1 MLAVHTDFVVDRKD
15 NRKAVLIPYAEWK
28 NLMEDLDELEDIRAY
43 DRAKARKDEAIPFE
57 QAVRALKKN
66 GK

>member
-15 NRKAVLIPYAEWK
+15 NLKAVLIPYAEWK
-28 NLMEDLDELEDIRAY
+28 NLMEDIDELEDIRAY

-57 QAVRALKKN
+57 QAVRALKQN